1 MFIRQPSTGTDLR
14 RFAFRPGGVNF
25 CQAMQAFTS
34 RRSLLNY
41 IGIFILLAGMS
52 VGELIYWRSLQKG
65 SKAEDPLDSQYDSRV
80 YQRDV
85 QRYVGTFG
93 LIMDKWSRAVA
104 KLGEPR
110 PLAITIIVFSILA
123 AGGCFMVALR
133 MPRD

>member
-1 MFIRQPSTGTDLR
+1 
-14 RFAFRPGGVNF
+14 
-25 CQAMQAFTS
+25 MQAFTS

-52 VGELIYWRSLQKG
+52 AGELIYWRSLQKG
-65 SKAEDPLDSQYDSRV
+65 SKAEDQDPLDSQYDSRL
-80 YQRDV
+80 YQRDL

-93 LIMDKWSRAVA
+93 LIMDQWSRTAA